1 MPADMSRPTP
11 PPALVPQSQYWRM
24 RARECRMAASR
35 SQLDFAREHF
45 LKAADDFERNALDTA
60 EREIAGGISQL
71 GRLMHD
77 LHRE

>member
-1 MPADMSRPTP
+1 
-11 PPALVPQSQYWRM
+11 
-24 RARECRMAASR
+24 MAASR

-45 LKAADDFERNALDTA
+45 LKAAEDFDRNALDTA